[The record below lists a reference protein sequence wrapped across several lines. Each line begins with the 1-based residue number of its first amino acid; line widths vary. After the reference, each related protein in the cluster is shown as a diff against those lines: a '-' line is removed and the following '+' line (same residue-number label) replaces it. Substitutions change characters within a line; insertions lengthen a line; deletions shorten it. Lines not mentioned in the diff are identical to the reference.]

1 MGSSQTIKI
10 EIMGFNKT
18 GTREEENFNNII
30 LVNNKVLIRV
40 ENLKNKIKISHKSL
54 KEITIEVLTILA
66 TKKMKSEDFKNTI
79 KTLNKKTT
87 FKQRIIVNCF

>member
-1 MGSSQTIKI
+1 
-10 EIMGFNKT
+10 MGFNKT

-54 KEITIEVLTILA
+54 KEITIGVLTILA

>member
-54 KEITIEVLTILA
+54 KEITIGVLTILA